1 MAPLCDVITT
11 DWMSAKQLES
21 LEDSPRLK
29 KKKRLIPH
37 SDDGILCQMFYD
49 PSMLN

>member
-1 MAPLCDVITT
+1 MAPLCDVITI

-21 LEDSPRLK
+21 LEDSPGL

-37 SDDGILCQMFYD
+37 SDDGILCQMSECFMTLL
-49 PSMLN
+49 S